1 MAKISHKQKNERA
14 GRHGEHFA
22 LHAIWNLQSR
32 FTCGQLEGRE
42 TWPEKLFSDSRF
54 SFRMCH
60 DTSKKDTPTKKI
72 LWTESG
78 HTMKSRAW
86 LAAIVLLTGLSTG
99 QQSNGQQ
106 TENKPEPAPNERAAE
121 KYFTDTVL
129 VDQDGKEQRFYTDLI
144 KDKVVIINAMF
155 ATCKDSCPTMEANFA
170 RIQKWLG
177 PKLGTDVRL
186 ISISVDPETDT
197 PPVLKQY
204 GGRFDAR
211 PGWYFL
217 TGKKQNVDLILHK
230 LGLYVENKQDHLN
243 LFLIGNDH
251 TGLWK
256 KALGVSDSEKLIGIV
271 QSVLDD
277 SR

>member
-1 MAKISHKQKNERA
+1 MRPRS
-14 GRHGEHFA
+14 
-22 LHAIWNLQSR
+22 
-32 FTCGQLEGRE
+32 
-42 TWPEKLFSDSRF
+42 
-54 SFRMCH
+54 
-60 DTSKKDTPTKKI
+60 
-72 LWTESG
+72 
-78 HTMKSRAW
+78 W
-86 LAAIVLLTGLSTG
+86 LVVIVLLTGLSNG
-99 QQSNGQQ
+99 RQSNGQQ
-106 TENKPEPAPNERAAE
+106 TESMPGPVPNEHAAE

-144 KDKVVIINAMF
+144 KNKVVVINTMF

-177 PKLGTDVRL
+177 PRLGTDVRL

-197 PPVLKQY
+197 PAVLKQY
-204 GGRFDAR
+204 GGRFDSR

-217 TGKKQNVDLILHK
+217 TGKKQNVELILRK

-243 LFLIGNDH
+243 LFLIGNDR

-271 QSVLDD
+271 KSVLDD
-277 SR
+277 NH